1 MILNIDIS
9 KLTAYNVEAKPF
21 YLFWVFYGSSNK
33 CYFT

>member
-21 YLFWVFYGSSNK
+21 YLFWF
-33 CYFT
+33 FLR